1 MTSGRGVCLF
11 KEKAG
16 SRKLIKEGLEGSE
29 GAMLDRQENEE
40 ELINSSDDSLF
51 SSPPSSPSSPSAV
64 SASGA
69 VYILI

>member
-1 MTSGRGVCLF
+1 MVELW
-11 KEKAG
+11 
-16 SRKLIKEGLEGSE
+16 
-29 GAMLDRQENEE
+29 QENEE

-51 SSPPSSPSSPSAV
+51 SSPSAI

>member
-16 SRKLIKEGLEGSE
+16 SRKLKSEVTKFRE
-29 GAMLDRQENEE
+29 GAMVDRQENEE

-51 SSPPSSPSSPSAV
+51 SSPPSSPSAT
-64 SASGA
+64 SASGE